1 MNNQLLSNKRIA
13 FIGGG
18 AMAEAMISGLVG
30 KQLLP
35 SNQIIVSDPLA
46 VRREFLAETFGIET
60 TSHNQSAIHNADVVM
75 LAVKPQYF
83 AEAAKDLD
91 VQLAVDSLVI
101 SIMAGVTI
109 ETMQKLLTHRQVVRS
124 MPNTPAQIGQG
135 MTVYTT
141 SAEVS
146 DEQKAVTQAVLSSCG
161 EAVVVGAESYL
172 DAATAVSGSGP
183 GYMFL
188 IMEAMIDAAVQL
200 GFARPIAEKLVLQTM
215 AGSAAYAQASD
226 KHVAQ
231 LRNQVTSPAG
241 TTAAGLH
248 AMEKGN
254 IRAVLAEGIFAAHK
268 RSIEL
273 GKK

>member
-1 MNNQLLSNKRIA
+1 MLSKKRIA

-18 AMAEAMISGLVG
+18 AMAEAMISGLAS

-35 SNQIIVSDPLA
+35 PQQIIASDPLE
-46 VRREFLAETFGIET
+46 VRREFLAKTYGIET
-60 TSHNQSAIHNADVVM
+60 TSHNQSAIHNADVII

-83 AEAAKDLD
+83 ADAAKDLD

-109 ETMQKLLTHRQVVRS
+109 ETMQQLLTHRQVVRS

-135 MTVYTT
+135 MTVWTP
-141 SAEVS
+141 SVEVA
-146 DEQKAVTQAVLSSCG
+146 DVQKAMTQEILSSCG

-188 IMEAMIDAAVQL
+188 IMEAMIDAGVQL
-200 GFARPIAEKLVLQTM
+200 GFARPVAKQLVLQTM
-215 AGSAAYAQASD
+215 IGSAAYAQASD

-241 TTAAGLH
+241 TTVAGLH

-254 IRAVLAEGIFAAHK
+254 IRAVLAEGIVASHK
-268 RSIEL
+268 RSVEL